1 MRGRVKGEGASGYDA
16 KKPQKITIKANGA
29 NPHFA
34 QLMAVWCQQ
43 WAHGWTCND
52 THTEFTFF
60 YDEVYFTYKEDGRKV
75 TELLNFGRDLM
86 DENLL
91 SHFYWAGYRK
101 RSKCLAVFNGA
112 LIELANQT
120 EEEQKGIGNR
130 QKPDEWFFDER
141 WNDSRW
147 DKILFP
153 KDRDELWIKDE
164 DFPIIRALMK
174 KEVKDDKRKA
184 QTKKWGAMIAEKL
197 AYLG

>member
-1 MRGRVKGEGASGYDA
+1 M
-16 KKPQKITIKANGA
+16 
-29 NPHFA
+29 
-34 QLMAVWCQQ
+34 
-43 WAHGWTCND
+43 
-52 THTEFTFF
+52 
-60 YDEVYFTYKEDGRKV
+60 
-75 TELLNFGRDLM
+75 
-86 DENLL
+86 
-91 SHFYWAGYRK
+91 
-101 RSKCLAVFNGA
+101 FNGA

-153 KDRDELWIKDE
+153 KDHDELWIKDE
-164 DFPIIRALMK
+164 DFPAIRALMK